1 MRPLKKRMP
10 QFIHEL
16 PGAKVLFEILGAEKK
31 LLPIVIEK
39 DYWIMHCL
47 WGLQRNGFL
56 FEMKGGTSLFKGWG
70 CIDRFS
76 EDIDIRFE
84 PPAGLN
90 VKGDNPAPA
99 ILGERISA
107 SGAVRQTVP
116 KSQQKHGIHVESTL
130 SVLFSDWA
138 VALRG

>member
-56 FEMKGGTSLFKGWG
+56 FEMKGAISLFK
-70 CIDRFS
+70 
-76 EDIDIRFE
+76 
-84 PPAGLN
+84 
-90 VKGDNPAPA
+90 
-99 ILGERISA
+99 
-107 SGAVRQTVP
+107 
-116 KSQQKHGIHVESTL
+116 
-130 SVLFSDWA
+130 
-138 VALRG
+138 